1 MNAKVVFADVLNDA
15 LLLGSLAASIFVKSV
30 PHQALAANLI
40 NASAQLIQ
48 VIDAQLTGTTAAPV
62 STQPATVASPAPAQL
77 NTAAA
82 PTTQTVAI
90 P

>member
-1 MNAKVVFADVLNDA
+1 MNAGVIFEDVLNDA

-48 VIDAQLTGTTAAPV
+48 VIDAQLSGTTAVPV
-62 STQPATVASPAPAQL
+62 STQPATVTSATPAQL
-77 NTAAA
+77 NTVA